1 MAMQNAVVY
10 EIYGQYECEGVEILQ
25 VLEYDSDTIT
35 ADMVTKYVQD
45 TYGKKVQVMCG
56 VFTERLVVKSV
67 PTVVVD
73 TGE

>member
-10 EIYGQYECEGVEILQ
+10 EVYGQYEYEGVEILQ

-35 ADMVTKYVQD
+35 TDMVAKYVKD
-45 TYGKKVQVMCG
+45 TYGKKAQVMCG